1 MTDTIEESEYLE
13 YYAKFLAN
21 KVRYINNN
29 QSKCKKCSESPME
42 IDEDEHKQ
50 VYFQIKCGEGCDNYK
65 ITYPEYTNY
74 EETLRLPT
82 DDPTRERA
90 LKSWNKI
97 NDIPSKTKELE
108 QYIQIFKNFRATNV
122 SEIKERI
129 DLEKKILK
137 LLKYRKKN
145 NFIRMIGHKATY
157 TDLSN

>member
-13 YYAKFLAN
+13 YYTKFLAN

-42 IDEDEHKQ
+42 IDEDE

-65 ITYPEYTNY
+65 ITYPTYTNY
-74 EETLRLPT
+74 EETLRLPAG
-82 DDPTRERA
+82 DPTRKRI
-90 LKSWNKI
+90 LKSWDKV

-108 QYIQIFKNFRATNV
+108 QYIQVFQNFRATNV
-122 SEIKERI
+122 SEIIERI
-129 DLEKKILK
+129 ELEKKILK

-145 NFIRMIGHKATY
+145 NFIRMTGDKATY

>member
-65 ITYPEYTNY
+65 ITYPTYTNY
-74 EETLRLPT
+74 EETLRLPASN
-82 DDPTRERA
+82 PKKKEY
-90 LKSWNKI
+90 
-97 NDIPSKTKELE
+97 SKAGTK
-108 QYIQIFKNFRATNV
+108 
-122 SEIKERI
+122 
-129 DLEKKILK
+129 
-137 LLKYRKKN
+137 
-145 NFIRMIGHKATY
+145 
-157 TDLSN
+157 